1 MYGRIDQIEED
12 KEYHSFAMKRV
23 PKFIV
28 DLDKDTRKLR
38 LASRPLAAPHNKAPW
53 IYAANVVGE

>member
-1 MYGRIDQIEED
+1 MYGRIDQIEDD
-12 KEYHSFAMKRV
+12 KQFHSFAMQRV

-38 LASRPLAAPHNKAPW
+38 LASRPVAAPFNKAPW
-53 IYAANVVGE
+53 MYAANVVGA